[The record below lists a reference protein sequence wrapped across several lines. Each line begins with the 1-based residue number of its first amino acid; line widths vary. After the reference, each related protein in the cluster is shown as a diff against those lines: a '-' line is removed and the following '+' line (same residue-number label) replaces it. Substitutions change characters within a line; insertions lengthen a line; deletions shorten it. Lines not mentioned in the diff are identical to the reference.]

1 MRYRV
6 TIRPEAEEDLAKI
19 YDIIAYENPAAA
31 MRFVDGIR
39 DLSMSLD
46 HFPRR
51 RKPRDDVAAGV
62 RAQLDELGV
71 EVVDAAGCTIESEDL
86 YSYRREGPVSGRMA
100 GLVKLSA
107 R

>member
-19 YDIIAYENPAAA
+19 YDIIADDNPATA

-51 RKPRDDVAAGV
+51 GKPRDDVTTGV
-62 RAQLDELGV
+62 RTLVYRKRATIAYRILDDTV
-71 EVVDAAGCTIESEDL
+71 EVTRVFYAGRDYEAILRRQGTSE
-86 YSYRREGPVSGRMA
+86 
-100 GLVKLSA
+100 
-107 R
+107 

>member
-19 YDIIAYENPAAA
+19 YDIIADDNPATA

-46 HFPRR
+46 RFPRR
-51 RKPRDDVAAGV
+51 GKPRDDVAAGV
-62 RAQLDELGV
+62 RTLVYRKRATIAYRILGDTV
-71 EVVDAAGCTIESEDL
+71 EVTRVFYAGRDYEAILRQGTSE
-86 YSYRREGPVSGRMA
+86 
-100 GLVKLSA
+100 
-107 R
+107 

>member
-19 YDIIAYENPAAA
+19 YDIIADDNPAAA

-39 DLSMSLD
+39 DLD

-51 RKPRDDVAAGV
+51 GKPRDDVTAGLRTLV
-62 RAQLDELGV
+62 YRKRATIAYRILDDTV
-71 EVVDAAGCTIESEDL
+71 EVTRVFYAGRDYDAILRQGTSE
-86 YSYRREGPVSGRMA
+86 
-100 GLVKLSA
+100 
-107 R
+107 

>member
-19 YDIIAYENPAAA
+19 YDIIADENPAAA
-31 MRFVDGIR
+31 MRSVDGIR

-51 RKPRDDVAAGV
+51 GKPRDDVVAGV
-62 RAQLDELGV
+62 RTLVYRKRATIAYRILGDTV
-71 EVVDAAGCTIESEDL
+71 EVTRVFYAGRDYEAILRQGTSE
-86 YSYRREGPVSGRMA
+86 
-100 GLVKLSA
+100 
-107 R
+107 

>member
-6 TIRPEAEEDLAKI
+6 TIRPEAEEDLATI
-19 YDIIAYENPAAA
+19 YDVIAEKNPAAA
-31 MRFVDGIR
+31 MRFFDGIR

-51 RKPRDDVAAGV
+51 GKPRDDVAAGV
-62 RAQLDELGV
+62 RTLVYRKRATI
-71 EVVDAAGCTIESEDL
+71 AIESL
-86 YSYRREGPVSGRMA
+86 TT
-100 GLVKLSA
+100 LS